1 MANQNK
7 AISSFDIIRKL
18 VRNLYLEGFNNY
30 LDTDS
35 VGKSSRA
42 FTNNLNSIRNFLDE
56 RFISSK
62 TSTKK
67 KTNPVISFNTRDETE
82 NPLFAL
88 WKTENSIATN
98 LSFDFAIMDI
108 LEENPDGI
116 SWFSLTSD
124 SNSTKHDNHL
134 ENYVNKGIDKKSVK
148 PKLEKLANTGIIE
161 FFENGKK
168 IRKVNTRQIKQLL
181 SSTEVKQ
188 AIQFASETSPL
199 GVIGSYILDN
209 LKTVDSES
217 LNTPIHYKHHF
228 IFNSIDYEIM
238 YILMDAI
245 SNKNTVEIET
255 ERYGIKTVIPL
266 KLYISTQT
274 GRTYI
279 IFWDL
284 HESIL
289 FSENLEKILA
299 AKQLEICSEYESYIS
314 KLSEIESN
322 IWGVAFKKENSFNL
336 EHVRFVLEY
345 SPEEESYIP
354 SRIRKEAVTG
364 TVSDIDESHIEFTA
378 DLIDS
383 KEMIPWIRSFFCRIT
398 DIDFPYADRIK
409 EDVSLLSHNKYLE
422 DVVSSFLNLSNYES
436 QIESEITPLFNPIY
450 STYYLIS
457 RKLIEKY
464 VKSQRTPIRK
474 EEIEQI
480 IKETAYIEAPGE
492 LYDIIYNSNE
502 DLTTIFSY
510 STKTKELSSSIKNV
524 PEFPLST
531 IELRFLAA
539 ILQDKRIR
547 MFMNDKTVQAIET
560 ELENVLPLW
569 KPENVKYFDQNKD
582 SDPFENPDYRI
593 LFKTILKAINTKQN
607 LHLVYGRKN
616 FSNIYTPTHLDY
628 SQKDDTFRL
637 YVKEIKYPINL
648 RNIKECSITTESPT
662 FEEESTEYETLKVEI
677 FDNTKAHYHFNRA
690 IRQFSYFKKSCKKT
704 EKNNTYEMSVDYDK
718 SDESEI
724 VIKVLMF
731 GPNMKVLEPQ
741 SVIDEIKK
749 RVTRQ
754 NQLFELEF

>member
-168 IRKVNTRQIKQLL
+168 ICKVNTRQIKQLL

-245 SNKNTVEIET
+245 TNKNTVEIET
-255 ERYGIKTVIPL
+255 ERYGIKTVVPL

-322 IWGVAFKKENSFNL
+322 IWGVAFKKENTFDL

-364 TVSDIDESHIEFTA
+364 NVSDIDESHIEFTA

-398 DIDFPYADRIK
+398 DIDFPYSNRIK
-409 EDVSLLSHNKYLE
+409 EDISLLSQNKYRE
-422 DVVSSFLNLSNYES
+422 DVVSSFLNQSNYES

-464 VKSQRTPIRK
+464 VKSQRTPFKK

-510 STKTKELSSSIKNV
+510 STKTKELSSSIKKV

-539 ILQDKRIR
+539 ILQDKRVR

-560 ELENVLPLW
+560 KLENVLPLW
-569 KPENVKYFDQNKD
+569 KTENVKYFDQNKD
-582 SDPFENPDYRI
+582 SDPFENPDYRN
-593 LFKTILKAINTKQN
+593 LFQTILRAINTKQY

-616 FSNIYTPTHLDY
+616 FSTIYTPIHLDY

-637 YVKEIKYPINL
+637 FVKEIKYPINL
-648 RNIKECSITTESPT
+648 RNIKECNITTESPT
-662 FEEESTEYETLKVEI
+662 SEEESTEYETLKVEI
-677 FDNTKAHYHFNRA
+677 FDNTKTHYHFNRA
-690 IRQFSYFKKSCKKT
+690 IRQFSYFKKSCKKN
-704 EKNNTYEMSVDYDK
+704 EKDNTYEMSVDYDT

-741 SVIDEIKK
+741 SVIDEINY

-754 NQLFELEF
+754 KHLFEKS

>member
-1 MANQNK
+1 MKIIYGNLDVKRIDRSDIYKYINDK
-7 AISSFDIIRKL
+7 ESFIYDIGNGKYDHHTKECKEYRNNGSPYASFGKIVRDTYKL
-18 VRNLYLEGFNNY
+18 VGFDYNTYKTFDYFFITPIDTVDNEGP
-30 LDTDS
+30 
-35 VGKSSRA
+35 
-42 FTNNLNSIRNFLDE
+42 NS
-56 RFISSK
+56 
-62 TSTKK
+62 
-67 KTNPVISFNTRDETE
+67 VISQHSDVIR
-82 NPLFAL
+82 
-88 WKTENSIATN
+88 ATN

-161 FFENGKK
+161 FFENGEK

-188 AIQFASETSPL
+188 AIQFASKTSPL

-245 SNKNTVEIET
+245 TNKNTVEIET
-255 ERYGIKTVIPL
+255 ERYGIKTVVPL

-322 IWGVAFKKENSFNL
+322 IWGVAFKKENTFDL

-364 TVSDIDESHIEFTA
+364 NVSDIDESHIEFTA

-398 DIDFPYADRIK
+398 DIDFPYSNRIK
-409 EDVSLLSHNKYLE
+409 EDISLLSQNKYHE
-422 DVVSSFLNLSNYES
+422 DVVSSFLNQSNYES

-457 RKLIEKY
+457 GKLIEKY
-464 VKSQRTPIRK
+464 VKSQRTPIR
-474 EEIEQI
+474 
-480 IKETAYIEAPGE
+480 
-492 LYDIIYNSNE
+492 L
-502 DLTTIFSY
+502 
-510 STKTKELSSSIKNV
+510 
-524 PEFPLST
+524 FP
-531 IELRFLAA
+531 
-539 ILQDKRIR
+539 K
-547 MFMNDKTVQAIET
+547 
-560 ELENVLPLW
+560 
-569 KPENVKYFDQNKD
+569 
-582 SDPFENPDYRI
+582 
-593 LFKTILKAINTKQN
+593 
-607 LHLVYGRKN
+607 G
-616 FSNIYTPTHLDY
+616 
-628 SQKDDTFRL
+628 
-637 YVKEIKYPINL
+637 
-648 RNIKECSITTESPT
+648 
-662 FEEESTEYETLKVEI
+662 
-677 FDNTKAHYHFNRA
+677 
-690 IRQFSYFKKSCKKT
+690 
-704 EKNNTYEMSVDYDK
+704 
-718 SDESEI
+718 
-724 VIKVLMF
+724 
-731 GPNMKVLEPQ
+731 
-741 SVIDEIKK
+741 
-749 RVTRQ
+749 
-754 NQLFELEF
+754 

>member
-1 MANQNK
+1 MADQNK
-7 AISSFDIIRKL
+7 TISSFNIIRRL
-18 VRNLYLEGFNNY
+18 VRDLYLEGLNNY
-30 LDTDS
+30 LNTDS
-35 VGKSSRA
+35 FGKSSRA
-42 FTNNLNSIRNFLDE
+42 YLNNLTSIRTFLDN

-67 KTNPVISFNTRDETE
+67 GTNPVISFDTRYETE

-108 LEENPDGI
+108 LEDNPEGI

-124 SNSTKHDNHL
+124 SNSTKHDNLL
-134 ENYVNKGIDKKSVK
+134 EKYVNKGIDKKSVK

-188 AIQFASETSPL
+188 AIQFASETCPL
-199 GVIGSYILDN
+199 GVIGAYILDN
-209 LKTVDSES
+209 LKTIDSEP

-238 YILMDAI
+238 YVLMNAI
-245 SNKNTVEIET
+245 FNKTSAQIET
-255 ERYGIKTVIPL
+255 KRYGIKQIVPL
-266 KLYISTQT
+266 KIFISTQT

-284 HESIL
+284 HENKL
-289 FSENLEKILA
+289 FSENLEKINTV
-299 AKQLEICSEYESYIS
+299 KQLEICSEYEGYLS

-322 IWGVAFKKENSFNL
+322 IWGVSFKNDNTYDL
-336 EHVRFVLEY
+336 EHVRFVIEY
-345 SPEEESYIP
+345 SPEEEKYIP

-364 TVSDIDESHIEFTA
+364 TVSDIDESHIEFFA

-383 KEMIPWIRSFFCRIT
+383 KEMIPWIRSFFGRIT
-398 DIDFPYADRIK
+398 EIEFPYKERIK
-409 EDVSLLSHNKYLE
+409 EDIILLNQEKFREETSIPPTNTN
-422 DVVSSFLNLSNYES
+422 SYES
-436 QIESEITPLFNPIY
+436 TVETENTPLFNVIY
-450 STYYLIS
+450 STYYLIV
-457 RKLIEKY
+457 RKLVEQYLKRKVPLSSDERVRIIHETTFIDKQVVITDFIENK
-464 VKSQRTPIRK
+464 KIKP
-474 EEIEQI
+474 EI
-480 IKETAYIEAPGE
+480 
-492 LYDIIYNSNE
+492 
-502 DLTTIFSY
+502 TTIFHY
-510 STKTKELSSSIKNV
+510 SQYNLSFPIKNV
-524 PEFPLST
+524 PDFPLST

-539 ILQDKRIR
+539 ILQDKRVR

-582 SDPFENPDYRI
+582 SDPFDNPDYKN
-593 LFKTILKAINTKQN
+593 LFQTILRAINTKQY

-616 FSNIYTPTHLDY
+616 FSTIYTPIHLDY

-637 YVKEIKYPINL
+637 FVKEIKYPINL
-648 RNIKECSITTESPT
+648 RNIKECNITTESPT
-662 FEEESTEYETLKVEI
+662 SEEESTEYETLKVEI
-677 FDNTKAHYHFNRA
+677 FDNTGTHYHFNRA

-704 EKNNTYEMSVDYDK
+704 EKENTYEMTVDYDS

-724 VIKVLMF
+724 IIKILMF

>member
-62 TSTKK
+62 TNTKK

-255 ERYGIKTVIPL
+255 ERYGIKTVVPL

-314 KLSEIESN
+314 KHSEIESN
-322 IWGVAFKKENSFNL
+322 IWGVAFKKENTFDL

-354 SRIRKEAVTG
+354 SRIRKEAVKG

-409 EDVSLLSHNKYLE
+409 EDVSLLSQNKYRE

-539 ILQDKRIR
+539 ILQDKRVR

-560 ELENVLPLW
+560 DLENVLPLW

-582 SDPFENPDYRI
+582 SDPFENPDYRN
-593 LFKTILKAINTKQN
+593 LFQTILRAINTKQY

-616 FSNIYTPTHLDY
+616 FSTIYTPTHLDY

-637 YVKEIKYPINL
+637 FVKEIKYPVNL

-662 FEEESTEYETLKVEI
+662 SEEESTEYGTLKVEI
-677 FDNTKAHYHFNRA
+677 FDNTKTHYHFNRA

-731 GPNMKVLEPQ
+731 GPNMKMLEPQ

>member
-108 LEENPDGI
+108 LDENPDGI

-124 SNSTKHDNHL
+124 SNSNHL
-134 ENYVNKGIDKKSVK
+134 VNYVNKGIDKKSVK

-245 SNKNTVEIET
+245 SNKNTAEIET
-255 ERYGIKTVIPL
+255 ERYGIKTIVPL

-299 AKQLEICSEYESYIS
+299 VKQLEICSEYENYIS

-322 IWGVAFKKENSFNL
+322 IWGVAFKKENTFDL

-354 SRIRKEAVTG
+354 SRIRKEAVKG

-398 DIDFPYADRIK
+398 DIDFPYSDRIK
-409 EDVSLLSHNKYLE
+409 EDISLLSQNKYRE
-422 DVVSSFLNLSNYES
+422 DVVSSFFNQSNYES

-464 VKSQRTPIRK
+464 VKSQRSPLRN

-510 STKTKELSSSIKNV
+510 STKTNALSSSIKNV

-539 ILQDKRIR
+539 ILQDNRVT
-547 MFMNDKTVQAIET
+547 MFMNDKILQAIET

-569 KPENVKYFDQNKD
+569 KPEIVKYFDQNKD
-582 SDPFENPDYRI
+582 SDPFENPDYRN
-593 LFKTILKAINTKQN
+593 LFQTILRAINTKQY

-616 FSNIYTPTHLDY
+616 FSTIYTPIHLDY

-637 YVKEIKYPINL
+637 FVKEIKYPINL
-648 RNIKECSITTESPT
+648 RNIKECNITTESPT
-662 FEEESTEYETLKVEI
+662 SEEESTEYETLKLEI
-677 FDNTKAHYHFNRA
+677 FDNTKTHYHFNRA
-690 IRQFSYFKKSCKKT
+690 IRQFSYFKKSCKKI
-704 EKNNTYEMSVDYDK
+704 EKDNTYEMSVEYDS

-724 VIKVLMF
+724 IIKVLMF

-741 SVIDEIKK
+741 SVIDEIRN
-749 RVTRQ
+749 RVSKQ
-754 NQLFELEF
+754 EELFSRS